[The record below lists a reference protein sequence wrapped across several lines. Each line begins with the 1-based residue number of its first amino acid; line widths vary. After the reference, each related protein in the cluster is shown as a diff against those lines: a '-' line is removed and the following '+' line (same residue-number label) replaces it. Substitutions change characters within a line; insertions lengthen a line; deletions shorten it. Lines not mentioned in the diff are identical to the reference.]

1 MSFAGSQINPID
13 VNFHL
18 QKCSEIF
25 DEKSDDKIWSKKDK
39 EIKVSPLMPIRVK
52 IIFFSTGAIT
62 DLQRL
67 LREAGDRYGA
77 LEDHFEKEKVEH
89 KEEVKRRNEAIRVL
103 RKELTDANQLI
114 EDLKHKCMT
123 DEGNCLT

>member
-1 MSFAGSQINPID
+1 
-13 VNFHL
+13 
-18 QKCSEIF
+18 
-25 DEKSDDKIWSKKDK
+25 
-39 EIKVSPLMPIRVK
+39 MPIRVK

-123 DEGNCLT
+123 DEGNFLTK

>member
-1 MSFAGSQINPID
+1 MQ
-13 VNFHL
+13 L
-18 QKCSEIF
+18 
-25 DEKSDDKIWSKKDK
+25 KK
-39 EIKVSPLMPIRVK
+39 LVK
-52 IIFFSTGAIT
+52 NRSYTLRSSFFSTGAIT